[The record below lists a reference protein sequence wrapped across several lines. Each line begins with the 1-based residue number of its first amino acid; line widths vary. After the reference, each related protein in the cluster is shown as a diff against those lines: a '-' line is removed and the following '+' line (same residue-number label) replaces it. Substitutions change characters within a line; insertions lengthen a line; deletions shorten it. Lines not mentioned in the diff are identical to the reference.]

1 MILKVFKMLNVK
13 IKQFFKN
20 EIFYA
25 NFRFLG
31 CIFVLMLLLSF
42 VPLSLFFLAS
52 FLYILL
58 NNDEFR
64 KGKNDKRM

>member
-13 IKQFFKN
+13 INSFLN

-64 KGKNDKRM
+64 KGKDDKRM